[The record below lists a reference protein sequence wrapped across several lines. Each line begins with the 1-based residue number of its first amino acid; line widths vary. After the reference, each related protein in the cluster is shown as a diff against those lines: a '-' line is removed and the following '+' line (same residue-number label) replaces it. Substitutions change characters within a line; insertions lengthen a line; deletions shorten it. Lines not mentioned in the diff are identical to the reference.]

1 MRYHAA
7 LLVFLVGLWPAAP
20 SAHDARPSVESGEF
34 TRWAYAQSQGAVG
47 RQVQDLTLRD
57 VNGRSVTFAELRGR
71 PLLVS
76 FIYTSCEH
84 TCPLITQNL
93 QRAVRAA
100 QGVLGPETFAVATI
114 GFDTRNDTP
123 VAMRQFARAQGVD
136 LPGWRFLSADSS
148 VIDRLSD
155 DLGFVYYASA
165 RGFDHLAQ
173 VTLLD
178 ADGRVYRQIYGSAF
192 DPPAVIEPL
201 KELVLGGERSL
212 FELSGL
218 LDRFKLFCTYY
229 DPLRDAYQADYG
241 VIVSLIGMLTSFVAG
256 LAYVLREW
264 VRRRRL
270 SASG

>member
-1 MRYHAA
+1 M
-7 LLVFLVGLWPAAP
+7 LF
-20 SAHDARPSVESGEF
+20 
-34 TRWAYAQSQGAVG
+34 
-47 RQVQDLTLRD
+47 
-57 VNGRSVTFAELRGR
+57 RS
-71 PLLVS
+71 
-76 FIYTSCEH
+76 
-84 TCPLITQNL
+84 
-93 QRAVRAA
+93 
-100 QGVLGPETFAVATI
+100 
-114 GFDTRNDTP
+114 
-123 VAMRQFARAQGVD
+123 
-136 LPGWRFLSADSS
+136 
-148 VIDRLSD
+148 RLSD

-201 KELVLGGERSL
+201 KDLVLGGERSL